1 MTFENENPFALRSTL
16 EYEMPD
22 FTRIND
28 ESYLPAFHAGCEDH
42 LHEVHE
48 IIKQEEVTFE
58 NTIVALERSGQMLTR
73 VLTVFYNKSS
83 SDTTDRLDEIEE
95 EIAPKLSAHMDA
107 IRLNQALFGRIKELY
122 SNRDSLELNNED
134 AWLLERY
141 YMDFTHA
148 GAHLTDAQREELT
161 NLNEELSK
169 LETQFGKNLLTDTN
183 DLGVVVDDVAE
194 LDGLSEN
201 EIAACAAAAKARGL
215 EGKWLVG
222 MVNFTGHP
230 LLSSMKNRG
239 LRERVMKNSLL
250 KGARS
255 NDNDNRPVILQI
267 IKLRAKRAELFGVK
281 AHAEHVLQDRNA
293 QNPENVHKMLKQIAP
308 AAVRNAKLE
317 GADLQKTIDADFER
331 QAKAVLEEIFTD
343 LDQDVVG
350 AMQALAANGDG
361 STKTL
366 EEIAAVYGVSPAR
379 VAEIR
384 NKTAADVSAATQTK
398 NGLPFTLESWDWDF
412 YTEAVRLEK
421 YNLDTSAMRP
431 YFELER
437 VLQDGVFFAANKLFG
452 ISFKERKDIVT
463 YHPDARAFEV
473 FNEDGS
479 KLALFIGDFYTRDSK
494 RGGAWMNN
502 LVDQNHLLGQL
513 PVVVNN
519 LNVPKPPAGQP
530 TLLTYDEIT
539 TLFHEFGHTLH
550 GILSDVKYPRFSGTS
565 VERDFVEFPSQVN
578 EMWLTWPEVLDNYA
592 KHYETGEKIPQEWV
606 DNLKASA
613 AFNEGHATTAY
624 LAAAIL
630 DLAWHSL
637 DADAT
642 VADVEEFEAKAIEA
656 YGLNYSPVPT
666 RYRSTYFS
674 HIFAG
679 GYSAGYYGY
688 IWSEVLD
695 ADTVD
700 WFKEN
705 GGLTRANGDHFR
717 NTLLSRGG
725 SINSM
730 QMFRNFRGRDATIE
744 PLLKR
749 RGLL

>member
-22 FTRIND
+22 FSRIND
-28 ESYLPAFHAGCEDH
+28 ESYAPAFHAGCAEQ
-42 LHEVHE
+42 LNEIKE

-58 NTIVALERSGQMLTR
+58 NTIVALERSGQMLQR
-73 VLTVFYNKSS
+73 VLNVFYNKSS

-95 EIAPKLSAHMDA
+95 ELAPKLSAHTDA
-107 IRLNQALFGRIKELY
+107 IALNQDLFGRIKELY
-122 SNRDSLELNNED
+122 SNRDSLDLNNED

-141 YMDFTHA
+141 YRDFTHA

-169 LETQFGKNLLTDTN
+169 LETLFGKNLLADTN

-250 KGARS
+250 KG
-255 NDNDNRPVILQI
+255 NCDVKDNRKVILQI
-267 IKLRAKRAELFGVK
+267 VKLRAKRAELFGVK
-281 AHAEHVLQDRNA
+281 THAEHVLQNRNA

-308 AAVRNAKLE
+308 AAVRNARAE
-317 GADLQKTIDADFER
+317 GADLQKAIEASGE
-331 QAKAVLEEIFTD
+331 
-343 LDQDVVG
+343 
-350 AMQALAANGDG
+350 N
-361 STKTL
+361 
-366 EEIAAVYGVSPAR
+366 
-379 VAEIR
+379 
-384 NKTAADVSAATQTK
+384 
-398 NGLPFTLESWDWDF
+398 FTLESWDWDF

-452 ISFKERKDIVT
+452 ITFKERKDIVT

-592 KHYETGEKIPQEWV
+592 RHYETGEKIPQEWV
-606 DNLKASA
+606 DNLKASS
-613 AFNEGHATTAY
+613 AFNEGHATTSY

-642 VADVEEFEAKAIEA
+642 VEDVEDFEAKAIEA

-717 NTLLSRGG
+717 NTLLSQGG